1 MLERSSPLSEL
12 TRAIAGGGMTLAQ
25 IAANVA
31 ARANGNVSR
40 NSYLYFS
47 EAELME
53 QAGSLAARYAVP
65 ASRPALFGAP
75 ISLKDCFDLAGTV
88 TTCGSKG
95 YAARHGAAERDSAMA
110 ARLRAAGAIITGK
123 THLHPLA
130 YGITGE
136 NPDYGD
142 CLQPRDATL
151 LTGGSS
157 SGAAASVQEGSALA
171 AIGTDTGGS
180 VRVPAALC
188 GLAGYRASHGLA
200 YGAGPWLA
208 SAEGLW
214 AGGAHL
220 ARSFDTVGLLMRDPR
235 DLAAL
240 AHVLFG
246 VAFAEIPRAPRAGF
260 VGAEFL
266 DDCEVDVLA
275 GFAGWREKIASGS
288 GGEAEFDAASWADA
302 VGAFAGIQAHEAA
315 EVHRGHFDEA
325 DEGIGERLRWGA
337 SLTAGDLEGME
348 RELVRLRA
356 EVAGLFARFDFVMLP
371 CAPVS
376 RLRAGEDHGAV
387 RPRILRYTA
396 PFSMAGLPVVA
407 LPGEMIGAG
416 LGTGVQIAAAP
427 GRDAE
432 LLAYVGAVAQRIVD
446 EEG

>member
-1 MLERSSPLSEL
+1 MLERTSPLSQIR
-12 TRAIAGGGMTLAQ
+12 RAIASGSTTLAQ
-25 IAANVA
+25 IAGDVA
-31 ARANGNVSR
+31 ARADWNASR
-40 NSYLYFS
+40 NSYLYFN

-53 QAGSLAARYAVP
+53 QARSLVARYAVP
-65 ASRPALFGAP
+65 ASRPALFGVP

-88 TTCGSKG
+88 TTCGSRR
-95 YAARHGAAERDSAMA
+95 YAERHGVAARDSAMA
-110 ARLRAAGAIITGK
+110 GRLRAVGAIIPGK

-142 CLQPRDATL
+142 CLQPRDAAL

-180 VRVPAALC
+180 VRVPAVLC
-188 GLAGYRASHGLA
+188 GLAGYRASHGRA
-200 YGAGPWLA
+200 YGAGPWPA

-220 ARSFDTVGLLMRDPR
+220 ARSFDTVGLLVRDPR

-240 AHVLFG
+240 GHVLFG
-246 VAFAEIPRAPRAGF
+246 VAFAEIPRTPRVGF
-260 VGAEFL
+260 VGAEFVG
-266 DDCEVDVLA
+266 DCEADVLA
-275 GFAGWREKIASGS
+275 GFAAWRERIVGRSGAA
-288 GGEAEFDAASWADA
+288 GEFDAASWADA

-315 EVHRGHFDEA
+315 EVHRGHFDEVGPA
-325 DEGIGERLRWGA
+325 IAERLRWGA
-337 SLTAGDLEGME
+337 GLSAGELEEME

-356 EVAGLFARFDFVMLP
+356 QMAGLFERFDFVMLP

-376 RLRAGEDHGAV
+376 RLCAGEDHGAV
-387 RPRILRYTA
+387 RSRILRYTA

-427 GRDAE
+427 GKDAE
-432 LLAYVGAVAQRIVD
+432 LLAHVGAVAQRIVD
-446 EEG
+446 EQG